1 MIAMRLSQEAP
12 ANAERR
18 ARAQRVKLTLQCGDR
33 GARLEVR
40 DDGRGFQAGPPR
52 DDIAEGGYGLTAIR
66 EMDARH
72 LVSAGLSG
80 TSRPRSRRDG
90 FRVHAGIAVLVGATI
105 ACGSAIWELEIP
117 IGLIGLGNALIA
129 SPVSTAAIRNLPLSL
144 AGGRLGRLQRHPPT
158 WCRPR

>member
-1 MIAMRLSQEAP
+1 M
-12 ANAERR
+12 
-18 ARAQRVKLTLQCGDR
+18 
-33 GARLEVR
+33 
-40 DDGRGFQAGPPR
+40 
-52 DDIAEGGYGLTAIR
+52 
-66 EMDARH
+66 
-72 LVSAGLSG
+72 SAGLSG

-144 AGGRLGRLQRHPPT
+144 AGAGSGGCNAIRQRGAVLGDASIAAVTQAGLKTDLPAIATALRIHEAYATAMEQSLFLPASVLILEFIAVLFFELT
-158 WCRPR
+158 N